1 MKIKKLTPRQIL
13 CGKVL
18 LDCIVKNKLIEYKQ
32 LSDITGINILSIG
45 NEIGELSKHCY
56 SMGLPL
62 ISSIVV
68 DKGTTVCGEGFLTL
82 CSEEDVNVH
91 PELQKLPGKMALEKI
106 SHACQEEVFNCKEW
120 DRFAKYIGVEIKGLN
135 EKNDFRQELN
145 VSDNIHM
152 EHIVDILNKYAGT
165 KYDGWQQGTWKPS
178 NVNTDYFFWFPKMA
192 NKNKKGEYV
201 SAAFD
206 CINTHN
212 EDWTEIV
219 YEDKKIDK
227 NNGDEGLTNDYSL
240 IFAKEN
246 EEYIFRGVFIQVLEK
261 HEPYKYFYKKIS
273 DRAVLFGNPLKLD
286 TRELLKQEV
295 DDIETDIQNV
305 AKIGMERETYV
316 KQRVNQGVFR
326 KELLNRYNKCCLCG
340 VNMTQCLI
348 ASHIKPWSDAKAEEK
363 LDVDNGLLLCPN
375 HDKLFDN
382 GFISFDEEGKIMISP
397 KLDSDNQTS
406 MNIHNSMRIE
416 YKGKNKDFMKYHR
429 ENVFKK

>member
-1 MKIKKLTPRQIL
+1 MKLKALTKKHIE
-13 CGKVL
+13 CGKIL
-18 LDCIVKNKLIEYKQ
+18 LELITNGKNNITYEEIKNQ
-32 LSDITGINILSIG
+32 TGIPTYLPGHDVGAYVGDLSM
-45 NEIGELSKHCY
+45 HCHKL
-56 SMGLPL
+56 GLPL
-62 ISSIVV
+62 ISVMVV
-68 DKGTTVCGEGFLTL
+68 SKETQICGEGFFKL
-82 CSEEDVNVH
+82 CNGLNVH
-91 PELQKLPGKMALEKI
+91 PEYKTSMKSMFKVCMDEVKQCKRWGEFADYLNLKI
-106 SHACQEEVFNCKEW
+106 
-120 DRFAKYIGVEIKGLN
+120 DGLN
-135 EKNDFRQELN
+135 SGKQEFRQELN

-246 EEYIFRGVFIQVLEK
+246 EEYIFRGVFIQVLDK

-295 DDIETDIQNV
+295 DDIETDVQNV
-305 AKIGMERETYV
+305 AKIGIERETYV

-326 KELLNRYNKCCLCG
+326 KELLNRYNKCCLCS
-340 VNMTQCLI
+340 VNLAECLI
-348 ASHIKPWSDAKAEEK
+348 ASHIKPWSNAEAEEK

-375 HDKLFDN
+375 HDRLFDS
-382 GFISFDEEGKIMISP
+382 GFISFDEEGKILISP
-397 KLDSDNQTS
+397 MLDPDNQTS